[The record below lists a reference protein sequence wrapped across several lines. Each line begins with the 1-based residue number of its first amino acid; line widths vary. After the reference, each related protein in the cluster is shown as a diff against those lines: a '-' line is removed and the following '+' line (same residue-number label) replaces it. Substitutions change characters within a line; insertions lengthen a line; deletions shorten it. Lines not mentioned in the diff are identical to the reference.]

1 MIRLFIGNQ
10 PGSKHNDHHRRNT
23 KEFYRKLKKVTN
35 NNDDELANQVVTA
48 SLQFTAN
55 GLFSEARDLTKLCC
69 QQILNE
75 KLLKEAARVSSAM

>member
-1 MIRLFIGNQ
+1 MIKLFIGNHKE
-10 PGSKHNDHHRRNT
+10 GKRNA

-48 SLQFTAN
+48 SLQCTAN
-55 GLFSEARDLTKLCC
+55 GLFVEARELTKLCYK
-69 QQILNE
+69 QIVNE